1 METELLWDLLP
12 EEFPYEDKGCE
23 LFPSCLDCPFPD
35 CLKEEPWG
43 KERFLKR
50 RRAQRMLELKQ
61 EGKSVKEI
69 ARIFEVSPRT
79 VQRWL
84 KVIEPASLSVIAR
97 SVSDEAISDR
107 GLLRTQIATH
117 LSGAR
122 NDRKAR
128 DKPGPTILRDD

>member
-1 METELLWDLLP
+1 VTNGKKIDMAEKLLWDLLP

-23 LFPSCLDCPFPD
+23 LFFSCLNCPFPD
-35 CLKEEPWG
+35 CVEEEPWG

-84 KVIEPASLSVIAR
+84 KAVGI
-97 SVSDEAISDR
+97 
-107 GLLRTQIATH
+107 
-117 LSGAR
+117 
-122 NDRKAR
+122 
-128 DKPGPTILRDD
+128 

>member
-1 METELLWDLLP
+1 MESKLMWDLLP

-23 LFPSCLDCPFPD
+23 LFPSCLNCPFPD

-43 KERFLKR
+43 KERFLKS
-50 RRAQRMLELKQ
+50 RRAERMRELKR

-84 KVIEPASLSVIAR
+84 KVVEAASPSVIAR
-97 SVSDEAISDR
+97 SVSDEGISGR
-107 GLLRTQIATH
+107 GC
-117 LSGAR
+117 
-122 NDRKAR
+122 
-128 DKPGPTILRDD
+128 

>member
-1 METELLWDLLP
+1 MEDRLLWDLLP

-23 LFPSCLDCPFPD
+23 LFPSCLNCPFPD
-35 CLKEEPWG
+35 CLKEKPWG

-50 RRAQRMLELKQ
+50 RRAERMMKLKQ

-84 KVIEPASLSVIAR
+84 KAVEAACSSALDRKRDSSYHPEQAPQSRRR
-97 SVSDEAISDR
+97 SVR
-107 GLLRTQIATH
+107 VGLGH
-117 LSGAR
+117 G
-122 NDRKAR
+122 
-128 DKPGPTILRDD
+128 

>member
-1 METELLWDLLP
+1 MGEKGLRSPGSEERNMENGLMWDLLP

-23 LFPSCLDCPFPD
+23 LFPSCLNCPFPD

-43 KERFLKR
+43 KEKFLKR
-50 RRAQRMLELKQ
+50 RRAERMMELKR

-84 KVIEPASLSVIAR
+84 KALQVASQTNYGGCSSV
-97 SVSDEAISDR
+97 D
-107 GLLRTQIATH
+107 
-117 LSGAR
+117 
-122 NDRKAR
+122 
-128 DKPGPTILRDD
+128 

>member
-1 METELLWDLLP
+1 METELLWDLMP

-23 LFPSCLDCPFPD
+23 HFPSCLNCPFPD
-35 CLKEEPWG
+35 CLREEPWG

-84 KVIEPASLSVIAR
+84 KVVASQESEI
-97 SVSDEAISDR
+97 
-107 GLLRTQIATH
+107 GLMPKDVERY
-117 LSGAR
+117 S
-122 NDRKAR
+122 
-128 DKPGPTILRDD
+128 